1 VDGRLLR
8 DVLAAPACGARR
20 EAGRRMTNFD
30 IGVVMFVGAL
40 VIIALR
46 MPVGIAMLLVGG
58 LGFVAISGA
67 TPLLAQLKSITYSKF
82 SNYTLSVIPMFLLM
96 GEFAGKGGLSA
107 ALYRAGRAWFGH
119 WRGGLAI
126 ATIGG
131 CAAFGAICGSSLA
144 TAATMSQV
152 AAPEMRKLGYSSALY
167 TGTLAAGGTLGILIP
182 PSVILVIYAVYT
194 EQSIGA
200 LFVAA
205 IIPGLIATLQYMI
218 VIAIYCR
225 LYPDAAPRA
234 PKLPLAERIRAT
246 RDVWPAALVFLLVVC
261 GIYLGWFSP
270 TEAAAVGAFAVGML
284 AIVLGGMRWKGIYES
299 LLATAQTTAMIAIVL
314 LGAELFSAAL
324 ALSQMP
330 TQLSQKVTALEASP
344 TLVIVVILIVYLL
357 LGCFMESMAMVLLT
371 LPVFVPLL
379 LGLDFGMSKDA
390 LMIWFGILVLISVEV
405 GMISP
410 PFGLNL
416 FVINAMAKDVPIAET
431 YKGVAGFCIMDA
443 VRLVALVAS
452 PAIVLWLPGIK

>member
-1 VDGRLLR
+1 
-8 DVLAAPACGARR
+8 
-20 EAGRRMTNFD
+20 MSNFD
-30 IGVVMFVGAL
+30 IGLLMFFGAL
-40 VIIALR
+40 LLIALR
-46 MPVGIAMLLVGG
+46 MPVGTAMLLVGG
-58 LGFVAISGA
+58 AGYCAISGWEPMLN
-67 TPLLAQLKSITYSKF
+67 TLRSMTYSRF
-82 SNYTLSVIPMFLLM
+82 SNYTLSVVPLFLLM

-107 ALYRAGRAWFGH
+107 SLYRAARAWFGH

-144 TAATMSQV
+144 TAATMSRV
-152 AAPEMRKLGYSSALY
+152 AGPEMKALGYSSALS

-205 IIPGLIATLQYMI
+205 LVPGLLATLQYI
-218 VIAIYCR
+218 LAVQLYCR
-225 LYPDAAPRA
+225 LYPAAAPTAAR
-234 PKLPLAERIRAT
+234 LPLVDRVRAT
-246 RDVWPAALVFLLVVC
+246 RQVWPTALVFLLVVC

-270 TEAAAVGAFAVGML
+270 TEAAAIGAFVVGVLAVVM
-284 AIVLGGMRWKGIYES
+284 GGMRWQGIRES
-299 LLATAQTTAMIAIVL
+299 LLATAITTAMIAIIL

-330 TQLSQKVTALEASP
+330 TELSRKVVGWDAEPVFIL
-344 TLVIVVILIVYLL
+344 LVILGIYLI
-357 LGCFMESMAMVLLT
+357 LGCFLESMSMVLLT

-379 LGLDFGMSKDA
+379 LGLDFGMSKEA
-390 LMIWFGILVLISVEV
+390 LMVWFGILVLVSVEV

-416 FVINAMAKDVPIAET
+416 FVINAMARDVPMVET
-431 YKGVAGFCIMDA
+431 YKGVMPFVAMDII
-443 VRLVALVAS
+443 RLALMVS
-452 PAIVLWLPGIK
+452 FPLIVLWLPGIR

>member
-1 VDGRLLR
+1 
-8 DVLAAPACGARR
+8 
-20 EAGRRMTNFD
+20 MTNFD
-30 IGVVMFVGAL
+30 IGVAMFIGAL
-40 VIIALR
+40 VVIALR
-46 MPVGIAMLLVGG
+46 MPVGVAMLLVGG
-58 LGFVAISGA
+58 LGFVAISGT
-67 TPLLAQLKSITYSKF
+67 TPLLGQLKSITYSKF
-82 SNYTLSVIPMFLLM
+82 SNYTLSVIPLFLLM
-96 GEFAGKGGLSA
+96 GEIAGKGGLSA

-152 AAPEMRKLGYSSALY
+152 AGPEMKKLGYSPALS
-167 TGTLAAGGTLGILIP
+167 TGVLAAGGTLGILIP
-182 PSVILVIYAVYT
+182 PSVILVIYAIYT

-205 IIPGLIATLQYMI
+205 IIPGLIATLQYML
-218 VIAIYCR
+218 VVTIYCR

-234 PKLPLAERIRAT
+234 PKLPLAERLRAT
-246 RDVWPAALVFLLVVC
+246 RDVWPTALVFLIVVC

-270 TEAAAVGAFAVGML
+270 TEAAAVGAFTVGVIAV
-284 AIVLGGMRWKGIYES
+284 VFGGMRWKGLYES
-299 LLATAQTTAMIAIVL
+299 LLSTASTTAMIALIL

-330 TQLSQKVTALEASP
+330 TQLSAKVAAFNASP
-344 TLVIVVILIVYLL
+344 LLILTIILVVYLI

-379 LGLDFGMSKDA
+379 LGLDFGMSKNA

-416 FVINAMAKDVPIAET
+416 FVINAMAKDVPMAET
-431 YKGVAGFCIMDA
+431 YKGVIGFCIMDA
-443 VRLVALVAS
+443 LRLVLLIFF
-452 PAIVLWLPGIK
+452 PILVLWLPGIS

>member
-1 VDGRLLR
+1 V
-8 DVLAAPACGARR
+8 
-20 EAGRRMTNFD
+20 TNFD
-30 IGVVMFVGAL
+30 IGIAMFVSAL
-40 VIIALR
+40 AVIALR
-46 MPVGIAMLLVGG
+46 MPVGVAMLAVGG

-119 WRGGLAI
+119 RRGGLAI
-126 ATIGG
+126 ATIGA

-152 AAPEMRKLGYSSALY
+152 AGPQMRKLGYSPALS

-218 VIAIYCR
+218 VVTIYCR
-225 LYPDAAPRA
+225 LHPDAAPRA
-234 PKLPLAERIRAT
+234 TKMPFAERLRAT

-270 TEAAAVGAFAVGML
+270 TEAAAIGAFAVGIL
-284 AIVLGGMRWKGIYES
+284 AVVLGGMRWKGLYEA
-299 LLATAQTTAMIAIVL
+299 LLSTAQTTAMIAIVL

-330 TQLSQKVTALEASP
+330 TALSQKVAGLQASP
-344 TLVIVVILIVYLL
+344 ILVIAVILFVYLV

-390 LMIWFGILVLISVEV
+390 LMVWFGILVLISVEV

-416 FVINAMAKDVPIAET
+416 FVINAMAKDVPMAET
-431 YKGVAGFCIMDA
+431 YKGVIGFCLMDA
-443 VRLVALVAS
+443 IRLALLVAF
-452 PAIVLWLPGIK
+452 PAIVLWLPGIR